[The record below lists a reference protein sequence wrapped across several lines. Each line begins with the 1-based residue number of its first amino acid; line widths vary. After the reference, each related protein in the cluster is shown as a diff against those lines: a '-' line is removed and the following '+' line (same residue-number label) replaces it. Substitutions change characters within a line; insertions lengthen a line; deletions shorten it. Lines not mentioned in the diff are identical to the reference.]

1 MKMDYQKIMVSRSLI
16 STGNNFRIKKAIN
29 KARQG
34 EDVTIAYL
42 GGSITRRNDEQKD
55 RGFADAS
62 FRYFKERFATS
73 GNLTYINAYLRCSF

>member
-16 STGNNFRIKKAIN
+16 TTGNNFRIKKAIK

-55 RGFADAS
+55 RGFADVS